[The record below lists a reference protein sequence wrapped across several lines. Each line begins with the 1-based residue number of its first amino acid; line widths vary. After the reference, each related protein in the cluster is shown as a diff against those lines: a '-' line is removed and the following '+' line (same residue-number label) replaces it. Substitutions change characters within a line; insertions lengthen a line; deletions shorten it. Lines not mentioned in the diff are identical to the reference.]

1 MNGDRTIGIT
11 MGDPAGIGPEITVKA
26 LGRLAANGG
35 FFGHRPVIYGTRQ
48 IMEDAARALG
58 SPARF
63 IAADTGTAW
72 PDVTLVETARAAAPI
87 PAGTVSAEAGRLA
100 FAAIERAIQDAM
112 KGKITAIVTGPI
124 SKEAINLAGHQ
135 YAGHTEILAD
145 LAKSPGTC
153 MMLAHGNMRVSH
165 ISTHV
170 ALSRVPS
177 LVTPQRLTRVVEL
190 TRDALAAF
198 DIANP
203 RIGIAALNPHAGEG
217 KLFGHEDA
225 EVIVPTVAVLRARGI
240 DVTGPVAGD
249 TIFVRALGGEFDAV
263 VAMFHDQGHIPVK
276 LLGFKVDQASGKWT
290 SLNGVNITLGLPFV
304 RTSVDHGTAF
314 DISGR
319 GIASEQSMAEAIE
332 MGIQMVRSPR
342 LMESKV

>member
-1 MNGDRTIGIT
+1 MTGDRAIGIT

-26 LGRLAANGG
+26 LERLATKGG
-35 FFGHRPVIYGTRQ
+35 LVGHRPVVYGTLAVMQ
-48 IMEDAARALG
+48 EAARTLA

-63 IAADTGTAW
+63 IERNVDATW
-72 PDVTLVETARAAAPI
+72 PDVALVETARAEAPI
-87 PAGTVSAEAGRLA
+87 PTGTVTAEAGRLA
-100 FAAIERAIQDAM
+100 FAAIERAIRDAM
-112 KGKITAIVTGPI
+112 DGKISAIVTGPI
-124 SKEAINLAGHQ
+124 SKEAINLAGHL

-177 LVTPQRLTRVVEL
+177 LLTPQRLTRVVEL
-190 TRDALAAF
+190 TRNALAAF
-198 DIANP
+198 DIAKP
-203 RIGIAALNPHAGEG
+203 RIGVAALNPHAGEG
-217 KLFGHEDA
+217 GLFGHEDA
-225 EVIVPTVAVLRARGI
+225 DVIVPTVAALRSRGF

-249 TIFVRALGGEFDAV
+249 TIFVRAHGGEFDAV

-276 LLGFKVDQASGKWT
+276 LLGFKVDQASGQWT

-319 GIASEQSMAEAIE
+319 GMASEQSMAEAIE
-332 MGIQMVRSPR
+332 MGIQMVGSPS
-342 LMESKV
+342 LIESKV